1 MSTLIVGVDFG
12 TTYSGVAW
20 SFCAKGTEP
29 EQVDVIK
36 KWPSSESGNNERHKV
51 PSKISYSR
59 GPTGN
64 EIISWGYNL
73 PADAKVLTWFKLL
86 LLTEDDMPEYVKTS
100 PQLKNVRNMMNELG
114 KDPVHVIADYLGQL
128 WKHTLSIIKKEKGE
142 ELVEG
147 ARVLIKMTIPAIWQ
161 DYAREKMRQ
170 AMRRAGILE
179 KRLAGETTLSF
190 ISEPEAAALA
200 TLPELSLRNDLE
212 KGDSFII
219 CDCGGGTVDIISY
232 MVNENKPLKV
242 SECVEGDG
250 DLCGG
255 VILDQAFGDRLM
267 KHVGK
272 HAWKK
277 ITAKEK
283 KKMMLIEWEWGIKTN
298 FIADTDKYVVEMPR
312 SVIMPAVN
320 FLKSVNVDSI
330 KFRRGQDANM
340 LVDSQLKAI
349 LEKTKKPAKVHSED
363 LIREVLLLQFARFL
377 LTCLHYQFIILVGG
391 FGRCP
396 YIYQTLKNRR
406 DPVKG
411 STEILQADGDRPWSA
426 ICRGAVISGATG
438 QGLKEDDVYI
448 QSRVARLSYGW
459 TYTSNRFDPARHD
472 ERDRYF
478 DVREDSFRARNQ
490 MEWGIKRGQDISAHE
505 PATYNYIRKLVDL
518 DTIGPR
524 IFTDQM
530 YTSASTNPSTRLD
543 DTVRKFADFT
553 IKTPV
558 PGEELPIQEDS
569 MGPYFYFATETRLSV
584 SGASL
589 SLSVFSQGRKVGGTD
604 CRIAFNV
611 DAEEARTAMVRMTH
625 VECKKL
631 AV

>member
-20 SFCAKGTEP
+20 SFCAKSTEP

-59 GPTGN
+59 GPSGN
-64 EIISWGYNL
+64 ESISWGYNL
-73 PADAKVLTWFKLL
+73 PADGKVLTWFKLL
-86 LLTEDDMPEYVKTS
+86 LLTDDDMPEYVKTS

-298 FIADTDKYVVEMPR
+298 FTADTDKYVVEMPR

-320 FLKSVNVDSI
+320 FLKEEMCEIFDSVI
-330 KFRRGQDANM
+330 PKIHK

-349 LEKTKKPAKVHSED
+349 MEKTKKPAK
-363 LIREVLLLQFARFL
+363 
-377 LTCLHYQFIILVGG
+377 FIILVGG

-438 QGLKEDDVYI
+438 QGLKEEDVYI

-459 TYTSNRFDPARHD
+459 TYTSNKFDAARHD

-478 DVREDSFRARNQ
+478 DVREDSFKARNQ

-524 IFTDQM
+524 SFTDQM

-553 IKTPV
+553 ITTPV

-589 SLSVFSQGRKVGGTD
+589 SLSVFSQGKKVGGTD
-604 CRIAFNV
+604 VSISC
-611 DAEEARTAMVRMTH
+611 T
-625 VECKKL
+625 
-631 AV
+631 

>member
-298 FIADTDKYVVEMPR
+298 FTADTDKYVVEMPR

-320 FLKSVNVDSI
+320 FLK
-330 KFRRGQDANM
+330 
-340 LVDSQLKAI
+340 
-349 LEKTKKPAKVHSED
+349 
-363 LIREVLLLQFARFL
+363 
-377 LTCLHYQFIILVGG
+377 
-391 FGRCP
+391 
-396 YIYQTLKNRR
+396 

-438 QGLKEDDVYI
+438 QGLKEEDVYI

-478 DVREDSFRARNQ
+478 DVREDSFKARNQ

-524 IFTDQM
+524 SFTDQM

-553 IKTPV
+553 ITTPV

-569 MGPYFYFATETRLSV
+569 MGSYFYFATETRLSV

-589 SLSVFSQGRKVGGTD
+589 SLSVFSQGKKVGGTD
-604 CRIAFNV
+604 CGIAFNV

-625 VECKKL
+625 VECKQL

>member
-298 FIADTDKYVVEMPR
+298 FTADTDKYVVEMPR

-320 FLKSVNVDSI
+320 FLK
-330 KFRRGQDANM
+330 
-340 LVDSQLKAI
+340 
-349 LEKTKKPAKVHSED
+349 
-363 LIREVLLLQFARFL
+363 
-377 LTCLHYQFIILVGG
+377 
-391 FGRCP
+391 
-396 YIYQTLKNRR
+396 

-426 ICRGAVISGATG
+426 ICRGAVISGATR
-438 QGLKEDDVYI
+438 QGLKEKDVYI

-478 DVREDSFRARNQ
+478 DVREDSFKARNQ

-524 IFTDQM
+524 SFTDQM

-553 IKTPV
+553 ITTPV

-569 MGPYFYFATETRLSV
+569 MGSYFYFATETRLSV

-589 SLSVFSQGRKVGGTD
+589 SLSVFSQGKKVGGTD
-604 CRIAFNV
+604 CGIAFNV

-625 VECKKL
+625 VECKQL